1 MKRKIKQ
8 LIKDFVER
16 YQARR
21 DIRTTWREPAVA
33 FADAEDQLFA
43 GLKEAVSPSHYLP
56 GDFLKDAATVITY
69 FLPFT
74 EQIVQDNIIGRGSAE
89 TWAIAYIE
97 TNRLIGELNCYL
109 QQELEKEA
117 YHTVT
122 IPATH
127 NFDQDSLR
135 SDWSHRHVAYIA
147 GLGNFGLNNMLITEH
162 GCCGRLGSLI
172 TDLRFEPTPRPD
184 REYCLY
190 KEKGVCRKCLT
201 RCVTTALKTDSF
213 DRRRCYALCLENA
226 DHYRDLGLADVCG
239 KCLVNLPCSLRNPV
253 KV

>member
-1 MKRKIKQ
+1 MKRRINQ
-8 LIKDFVER
+8 LVKEFVER

-33 FADAEDQLFA
+33 FAEAEDQLFA
-43 GLKEAVSPSHYLP
+43 GLKEAVGPSHYLP

-97 TNRLIGELNCYL
+97 TNQLICELNSYL
-109 QQELEKEA
+109 QQELKKEA
-117 YHTVT
+117 YHSVT

-127 NFDQDSLR
+127 NFDQNSLR

-147 GLGNFGLNNMLITEH
+147 GLGNFGLNNMLITEQ

-172 TDLRFEPTPRPD
+172 TDLRLESTPRPG

-190 KEKGVCRKCLT
+190 KEKGVCRKCLA
-201 RCVTTALKTDSF
+201 RCATTALKTDSF
-213 DRRRCYALCLENA
+213 DRWKCYGLCLENA